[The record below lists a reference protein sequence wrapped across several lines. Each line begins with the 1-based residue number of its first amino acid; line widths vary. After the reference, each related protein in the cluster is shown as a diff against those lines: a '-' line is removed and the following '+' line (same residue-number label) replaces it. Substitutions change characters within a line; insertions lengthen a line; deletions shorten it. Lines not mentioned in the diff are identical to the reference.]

1 LNFGEQPIEVS
12 LKLRCR
18 STAEQIAAANL
29 DNEHALLRQVVELI
43 NGGLVRG
50 SSQWMVGDHHRCN
63 FMPDVST
70 TECRP
75 HRSIPAFSE
84 SSVTTIRSWLEVKTQ
99 VGWYEANSKH
109 TVRSAA
115 KQRVGH
121 LRVGENSGFEI
132 SFVSTSDSADAE
144 VILAGFL

>member
-1 LNFGEQPIEVS
+1 MQFHARRIDHGMSTPSFNSGLQRVIS
-12 LKLRCR
+12 HDDQKL
-18 STAEQIAAANL
+18 A
-29 DNEHALLRQVVELI
+29 
-43 NGGLVRG
+43 G
-50 SSQWMVGDHHRCN
+50 S
-63 FMPDVST
+63 
-70 TECRP
+70 
-75 HRSIPAFSE
+75 
-84 SSVTTIRSWLEVKTQ
+84 RSWLEVKTQ